1 MFAVVFKLGQTMT
14 KSQFIQ
20 STWQTGSSFA
30 TGVGED
36 TWEKGKCCFPE
47 QTHSGAG
54 VHHRVEYTLQGG
66 SYNSLILWH
75 LSDYCKVHFTLDYQ
89 VQIFPA

>member
-1 MFAVVFKLGQTMT
+1 MHKEHLAAELLIHIKYRRGLGGKKTRLAFWSKLTFGMVF
-14 KSQFIQ
+14 I
-20 STWQTGSSFA
+20 
-30 TGVGED
+30 
-36 TWEKGKCCFPE
+36 
-47 QTHSGAG
+47 
-54 VHHRVEYTLQGG
+54 HRVEYTLQGG